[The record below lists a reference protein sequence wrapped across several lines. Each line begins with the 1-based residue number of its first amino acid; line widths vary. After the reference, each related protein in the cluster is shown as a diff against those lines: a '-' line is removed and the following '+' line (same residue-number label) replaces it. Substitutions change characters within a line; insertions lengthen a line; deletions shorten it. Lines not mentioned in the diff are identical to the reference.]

1 MSLFHAI
8 YGKGGSTS
16 IVTKFVKT
24 VAISSA
30 NKESVTINIS
40 NDITNYTEISNDN
53 IIIELADVSSNAA
66 ADGKISH
73 TYNNNTGII
82 TITSTNGSI
91 PFASNSSDSI
101 VLNIYVAGN
110 IQFPPEPPEQPE
122 PQVNVTV
129 KGYDFTTETATK
141 TLTFIVNV
149 GQMAILSAGAGD
161 TKVSLPFANGE
172 NADAQGWTITDKKAI
187 LGSIRGSSNIT
198 STDDGVS
205 LGCLVIKP
213 TKETGAVSVSRMGGS
228 TTWTG
233 ISYILLDLK

>member
-24 VAISSA
+24 VEISSA

-66 ADGKISH
+66 ADGKITH
-73 TYNNNTGII
+73 TYDNNTGII
-82 TITSTNGSI
+82 TITSNNGSI

-110 IQFPPEPPEQPE
+110 IQFPPEPPE

-129 KGYDFTTETATK
+129 KGYDYTTEAASK

-149 GQMAILSAGAGD
+149 GQMAILSAGLGD
-161 TKVSLPFANGE
+161 TKDPLPFASGE
-172 NADAQGWTITDKKAI
+172 RANTQGWTITDKRAI
-187 LGSIRGSSNIT
+187 LGSIRGSSSIT
-198 STDDGVS
+198 STNDGVS

-213 TKETGAVSVSRMGGS
+213 TEETGAVSLSRTGGY

>member
-24 VAISSA
+24 VEISSA
-30 NKESVTINIS
+30 NKKSVTINIS

-66 ADGKISH
+66 ADGKITH
-73 TYNNNTGII
+73 TYDNNTGII
-82 TITSTNGSI
+82 TITSNNGSI
-91 PFASNSSDSI
+91 PFASNKSNSI

-110 IQFPPEPPEQPE
+110 IQFPPEQ
-122 PQVNVTV
+122 QVNVTV
-129 KGYDFTTETATK
+129 KGYDYTTEAANK

-149 GQMAILSAGAGD
+149 GQMAILSAGLGD
-161 TKVSLPFANGE
+161 TTVPLPFASGAS
-172 NADAQGWTITDKKAI
+172 ADTQGWTITDKKAI
-187 LGSIRGSSNIT
+187 LGSIRGSSSIT
-198 STDDGVS
+198 STNDGVS

-213 TKETGAVSVSRMGGS
+213 TEETGAVSVSRTGGS
-228 TTWTG
+228 ATWNG